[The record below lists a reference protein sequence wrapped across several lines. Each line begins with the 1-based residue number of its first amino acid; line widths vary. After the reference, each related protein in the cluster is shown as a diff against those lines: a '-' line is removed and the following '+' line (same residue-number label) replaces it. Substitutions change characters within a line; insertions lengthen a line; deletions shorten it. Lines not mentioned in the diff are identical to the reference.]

1 MIVRIYN
8 KNYRIRNSIAM
19 SAKKTI
25 LRILEIVRTH
35 SDNRGFSS
43 YYVGFVVMMYIVSST
58 ILSEFS
64 TDNIREISKELDKD
78 EKSSS

>member
-19 SAKKTI
+19 SAKITI